1 MAALQIQTE
10 LRWKEN
16 QPLRDL
22 DSPPQAHCSP
32 GNANRILTSLPLRCP
47 WGKTVLATAVFRL
60 NEVGNESDG
69 PLDNQLTCRT
79 AQGTVLSVQMD

>member
-22 DSPPQAHCSP
+22 GSPPQAHCSP
-32 GNANRILTSLPLRCP
+32 GNANRTLTSLPLRRP
-47 WGKTVLATAVFRL
+47 G
-60 NEVGNESDG
+60 EDG
-69 PLDNQLTCRT
+69 SRNSCFQ
-79 AQGTVLSVQMD
+79 VK